1 MATYN
6 NDILMVPYEVV
17 PDEDKD
23 VISKA
28 IEEFQ
33 NKYLLSYTKT
43 RDNKVVQK
51 YPLPRVLFYGQ
62 TDADEAKD
70 RHFFMEA
77 INKSVHDTIL
87 NHNAVFL
94 NTFHNTIKEVFHGYP
109 IDQVG
114 PVYYNIPH
122 LSTQGTNQARTSHQ
136 EAALAMSDDAQ
147 AIHNSSEQIQGATT
161 NQMQYNPGSS
171 CATADKASSESDG

>member
-1 MATYN
+1 
-6 NDILMVPYEVV
+6 MVPYEDL
-17 PDEDKD
+17 PNEDKD

-94 NTFHNTIKEVFHGYP
+94 NTFHNTIKEVFHGFP
-109 IDQVG
+109 VDQVG
-114 PVYYNIPH
+114 PAYYNIPH
-122 LSTQGTNQARTSHQ
+122 PST
-136 EAALAMSDDAQ
+136 
-147 AIHNSSEQIQGATT
+147 
-161 NQMQYNPGSS
+161 
-171 CATADKASSESDG
+171 